1 MNALKQFNL
10 TERPSLR
17 ASGSAAASSE
27 SGATNAK
34 DGVVINFVRKLPS
47 GVFKKPRNVSGYAT
61 MRRKREEE
69 FAPELPVEGE
79 GDEGEAADAGAGE
92 AGDAEKAISSSAP
105 GAFVVDKRHMVE
117 FDRTAAM
124 AKLRGAATVAIPLQP
139 PSFSNKF
146 VAAAAVGADTLR
158 HPEMEPEFGSDAD
171 PIGIRR
177 EGAGEDLAAAP
188 ASNVVKLRK
197 RAKLPS
203 DDEMPKQSKTAAA
216 LAIAEANQPS
226 EFEEIREAESA
237 AAGVE
242 GVEALPKKRTIRPKP
257 KGAAAAAASSGT
269 VSAAASNVKAVVKK
283 IKEREDSALNIAAY
297 KVGDT
302 IVTTRLPPPR
312 QLPQVQASEFYMN
325 NRAKFIQYINALF
338 RPYREELTSG
348 ESDMTCESLY
358 GGDDSASVALL
369 THQKIVRDYLN
380 IYSPYRGLLLFHGL
394 GSGKTCSSIAI
405 AEGLKTFKRIIVMTP
420 ASLRMNYIEEMK
432 SKCGDLM
439 YKKNQY
445 WEFIDSRGNAELTHV
460 LSQILMFPDDKFVRS
475 NGGAWMVNVTK
486 PSNYE
491 TELTPSQRV
500 RVDRQIDEMIHTKY
514 DFINY
519 NGLRAEKLKSM
530 TEGYTRNPFD
540 NAVIII
546 DEAHNFVSRIVNKL
560 KRPTSMAYRLYH
572 FLLSAQNAKVVL
584 LTGTPIINYPNE
596 IAVLFNILR
605 GNIDNW
611 VFTVGEGEGAA
622 AAAGAGG
629 RLTLDTFKSIFGLA
643 GAGAGAAAASGRGKG
658 AKAGAAGAGFAKGI
672 GLSFDH
678 MDYNTR
684 TKKLM
689 ITRNPFGFVRDYDA
703 VSSKYRGVIR
713 RGDPSAVMREEAG
726 AAAAGAGAGTGS
738 IAVMDTTSTEN
749 GLLSDA
755 AFERAIVQK
764 LRENGISV
772 ISASTNKQAPFT
784 ALPDKLDDF
793 NGYFIDPATLEFKN
807 RDLFIRRILGL
818 TSYFRSAQE
827 KLLPT
832 YDAGANFHLVE
843 VEMSDYQFAI
853 YSRVR
858 DLERNQESNMK
869 KKAKKRGA
877 AGAGAAGKKSGDGG
891 GGGDVYDDVSSTYRI
906 FSRAFCNFVFP
917 PSIRRPL
924 PGDDGTA
931 ASEMEKSAALGRMP
945 DAGAMGEAHETAEML
960 ATRIARAME
969 VGRGGTGATGAPK
982 RGRKPKGAAAAKGSE
997 GGEGEGGGAAAMDE
1011 NMLDGV
1017 KSPNGNGDDSDE
1029 DDAEM
1034 VITGE
1039 HSDAVA
1045 AVMAGSAKKSGS
1057 GAAASGKKDYV
1068 AQYQGAITKAIHDL
1082 KVSAGSFLIPDELAT
1097 YSPKFLHLLENIL
1110 NKQHVGLH
1118 LVYSQFRT
1126 LEGIGIIKLILETNG
1141 FSQFKIKQSSLG
1153 DWTIDMSA
1161 EEQERPCFALYT
1173 GTETAEEKEIIR
1185 NIFNS
1190 KWKNVPKSIT
1200 EQLSAR
1206 FTNNMYGEVIKIL
1219 MITASGAEGINLR
1232 NVRYVHITEPY
1243 WHPVRT
1249 EQIIGR
1255 ARRIC
1260 SHIDLPEE
1268 LRTVDVFLYVMRFTA
1283 RQMATDNDES
1293 LNIRMNDK
1301 SKTDG
1306 STPMSTDQ
1314 SLYEISNIK
1323 ERITRQILTAVK
1335 ESSFDCMIHA
1345 NAGAKER
1352 LQCYS
1357 FGVGAGEES
1366 LAYQPNIEAEED
1378 DKTKKLNKQ
1387 AKSIALRKLVVNGKE
1402 YAEDPDTHI
1411 IYDLELYKMGN
1422 LVERGRRTIIPADPR
1437 TGTGEQSRVDFL

>member
-17 ASGSAAASSE
+17 ASGSGSASGSASAAAAASG

-79 GDEGEAADAGAGE
+79 GERDEGAEATAAAGAGE
-92 AGDAEKAISSSAP
+92 ATAEAEKAISSSAP
-105 GAFVVDKRHMVE
+105 GAFVVDKRHTVE
-117 FDRTAAM
+117 FDRAAAM

-146 VAAAAVGADTLR
+146 VADTLR
-158 HPEMEPEFGSDAD
+158 HPEMEPDFGSEAD

-177 EGAGEDLAAAP
+177 EGEGAGEAT
-188 ASNVVKLRK
+188 NVVKLRK

-226 EFEEIREAESA
+226 QFEEIRESESA
-237 AAGVE
+237 VVAAAAADVE
-242 GVEALPKKRTIRPKP
+242 GEGAGVEALPKKRTIRPKP
-257 KGAAAAAASSGT
+257 KGAAAASSGT

-283 IKEREDSALNIAAY
+283 IKEREDSTVNIAAY

-530 TEGYTRNPFD
+530 TDGYTRNPFD
-540 NAVIII
+540 NAVVII

-611 VFTVGEGEGAA
+611 VFTVSEGAGA
-622 AAAGAGG
+622 GVGAGVGAGG

-643 GAGAGAAAASGRGKG
+643 GAGAGAAASGRGKG
-658 AKAGAAGAGFAKGI
+658 AKAGAAGVASAGAGFAKGI

-678 MDYNTR
+678 MDYNAR

-726 AAAAGAGAGTGS
+726 AAAAGAGPGAGT
-738 IAVMDTTSTEN
+738 
-749 GLLSDA
+749 
-755 AFERAIVQK
+755 
-764 LRENGISV
+764 
-772 ISASTNKQAPFT
+772 
-784 ALPDKLDDF
+784 
-793 NGYFIDPATLEFKN
+793 
-807 RDLFIRRILGL
+807 
-818 TSYFRSAQE
+818 
-827 KLLPT
+827 
-832 YDAGANFHLVE
+832 
-843 VEMSDYQFAI
+843 
-853 YSRVR
+853 
-858 DLERNQESNMK
+858 
-869 KKAKKRGA
+869 
-877 AGAGAAGKKSGDGG
+877 
-891 GGGDVYDDVSSTYRI
+891 
-906 FSRAFCNFVFP
+906 
-917 PSIRRPL
+917 
-924 PGDDGTA
+924 
-931 ASEMEKSAALGRMP
+931 
-945 DAGAMGEAHETAEML
+945 
-960 ATRIARAME
+960 
-969 VGRGGTGATGAPK
+969 
-982 RGRKPKGAAAAKGSE
+982 
-997 GGEGEGGGAAAMDE
+997 
-1011 NMLDGV
+1011 
-1017 KSPNGNGDDSDE
+1017 
-1029 DDAEM
+1029 
-1034 VITGE
+1034 
-1039 HSDAVA
+1039 
-1045 AVMAGSAKKSGS
+1045 
-1057 GAAASGKKDYV
+1057 
-1068 AQYQGAITKAIHDL
+1068 
-1082 KVSAGSFLIPDELAT
+1082 
-1097 YSPKFLHLLENIL
+1097 
-1110 NKQHVGLH
+1110 
-1118 LVYSQFRT
+1118 
-1126 LEGIGIIKLILETNG
+1126 
-1141 FSQFKIKQSSLG
+1141 
-1153 DWTIDMSA
+1153 
-1161 EEQERPCFALYT
+1161 
-1173 GTETAEEKEIIR
+1173 
-1185 NIFNS
+1185 
-1190 KWKNVPKSIT
+1190 
-1200 EQLSAR
+1200 
-1206 FTNNMYGEVIKIL
+1206 
-1219 MITASGAEGINLR
+1219 
-1232 NVRYVHITEPY
+1232 
-1243 WHPVRT
+1243 
-1249 EQIIGR
+1249 
-1255 ARRIC
+1255 
-1260 SHIDLPEE
+1260 
-1268 LRTVDVFLYVMRFTA
+1268 
-1283 RQMATDNDES
+1283 
-1293 LNIRMNDK
+1293 
-1301 SKTDG
+1301 
-1306 STPMSTDQ
+1306 
-1314 SLYEISNIK
+1314 
-1323 ERITRQILTAVK
+1323 
-1335 ESSFDCMIHA
+1335 
-1345 NAGAKER
+1345 
-1352 LQCYS
+1352 
-1357 FGVGAGEES
+1357 
-1366 LAYQPNIEAEED
+1366 
-1378 DKTKKLNKQ
+1378 
-1387 AKSIALRKLVVNGKE
+1387 
-1402 YAEDPDTHI
+1402 
-1411 IYDLELYKMGN
+1411 
-1422 LVERGRRTIIPADPR
+1422 
-1437 TGTGEQSRVDFL
+1437 